1 MQEGTIL
8 YKIPVSELLD
18 LPVSYP
24 LRELIADRAE
34 EAGIKAGLIAPD
46 DDSYYDDCYIQ
57 VEIEDDQAVA
67 RLVACEPSEVPAAS
81 DGDDP
86 GEHFM
91 DGDGRP
97 SERDIYDDMHDI

>member
-1 MQEGTIL
+1 L
-8 YKIPVSELLD
+8 YKIPVNELLD

-67 RLVACEPSEVPAAS
+67 RLVTCDPPEPPEA
-81 DGDDP
+81 DDDP

-97 SERDIYDDMHDI
+97 SERDIYDDMRDI

>member
-8 YKIPVSELLD
+8 YKIPVNELLD

-34 EAGIKAGLIAPD
+34 EAGIKAGLIDPND
-46 DDSYYDDCYIQ
+46 EDYYENRYIQ
-57 VEIEDDQAVA
+57 VEIEGDQAVA
-67 RLVACEPSEVPAAS
+67 RLVTCEPSEVPAAS

-91 DGDGRP
+91 DDDGRP
-97 SERDIYDDMHDI
+97 SERDIYDDMRDI